1 MTGIAAV
8 NTDQAN
14 TANLTALHMSTG
26 GLLRR
31 LSDERRDKAK
41 VAKRPT

>member
-26 GLLRR
+26 GLLR